1 MKLSNKLKAGVPAVL
16 FAAMSFLSLEAEAQV
31 VCIDFDN
38 FSAGTASNAITIPDV
53 TLSTNNNNRPLMI
66 FDSENP
72 TGGDVDLGTPHN
84 DFGGPGIGNGGKS
97 GAAGENANALG
108 KVLII
113 STNGN
118 SANPNDHAGGGDI
131 IFTFDDPVTAL
142 GVDVLDIDNGDDYKV
157 RFYDAS
163 NNLIQSNTYNGL
175 GNNAFHSESFNVADV
190 KKMIVRLEGSG
201 AVAKVCY
208 KPSDSDGDGVA
219 DDLEDFPNDADRA
232 FSSNWPCC
240 GSATLAYEDLWPS
253 QGDYDFN
260 DLVID
265 YQFET
270 VTNSNNYV
278 VEVFATFEVI
288 AFGAGYHNGFGFQLA
303 NNNVNAADIT
313 VTGMN
318 TSGLVNLAANGL
330 ENGQSKPTIIVFED
344 SYDVMS
350 HPGSGI
356 GVNTTPSAPSV
367 PTQTITITMT
377 FAPNT
382 YTANDLDLPNFN
394 PFIFANQTRGR
405 EIHLPNYAPTDLAD
419 ASYFG
424 TGNDDS
430 NPSTGR
436 YYKNS
441 DNLPWAINVVSG
453 FDHMKEKVEITSGYF
468 FFFNWAASNGTTNQ
482 YWNLPLPG
490 YINSGNIY

>member
-1 MKLSNKLKAGVPAVL
+1 MKLNKLFAVASVAVASLFVSEAQAQSCEITKSHGIGYTTTLEAVTQNPNGTYSIDLRVEHDGCPGPTCKELSHYSIEADQGTYSNVSVAVNAGSFSYGNIDMGHNLGGDPIDGFKLDNTSNIGDGQAGSFTVTYTLTSLQDQRTLVKAGPNRLMVQ
-16 FAAMSFLSLEAEAQV
+16 FTQAEFTQV
-31 VCIDFDN
+31 MNCM
-38 FSAGTASNAITIPDV
+38 ATPD
-53 TLSTNNNNRPLMI
+53 T
-66 FDSENP
+66 
-72 TGGDVDLGTPHN
+72 
-84 DFGGPGIGNGGKS
+84 
-97 GAAGENANALG
+97 
-108 KVLII
+108 
-113 STNGN
+113 
-118 SANPNDHAGGGDI
+118 
-131 IFTFDDPVTAL
+131 
-142 GVDVLDIDNGDDYKV
+142 
-157 RFYDAS
+157 
-163 NNLIQSNTYNGL
+163 
-175 GNNAFHSESFNVADV
+175 
-190 KKMIVRLEGSG
+190 
-201 AVAKVCY
+201 
-208 KPSDSDGDGVA
+208 DGDGIT

-288 AFGAGYHNGFGFQLA
+288 AFGAGYHNGFGFQFA

-330 ENGQSKPTIIVFED
+330 ENGQNKPTIIVFED

-350 HPGSGI
+350 HPGAGI

-394 PFIFANQTRGR
+394 PFIFVNQTRGR

-419 ASYFG
+419 PSYFG

-436 YYKNS
+436 YYKNG